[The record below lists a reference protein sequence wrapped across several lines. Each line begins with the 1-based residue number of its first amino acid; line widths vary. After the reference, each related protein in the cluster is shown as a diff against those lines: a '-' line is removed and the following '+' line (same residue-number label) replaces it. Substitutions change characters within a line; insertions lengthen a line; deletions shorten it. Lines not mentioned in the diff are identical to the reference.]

1 MGCKTLL
8 IFLLSRL
15 LLKDPCTTAKLES
28 IAPGSSS
35 LDHLT
40 QTNDSEN
47 LRPIKCSRVILKSIA
62 SWYSLTRRNAV
73 PGISQIGGESR
84 LGLFLSNGLLF
95 AKADVGEPRE
105 DETLWDMGVFRKT
118 DLWQSEIVS
127 VYVTGLGLPL
137 GQRLSWLTSVL
148 SFQPLNTSGQ
158 WNPGGKK
165 RERSPGI
172 SLYKEQKRNIKE
184 SQKVSSPPEKTKVC
198 LTIQKMFPQYYL
210 LMKKILSYM
219 GGGRDG
225 RQWEWKTRRCTLP
238 ERDTVFL
245 VT

>member
-28 IAPGSSS
+28 IAPGSPS

-62 SWYSLTRRNAV
+62 SLYSLTRRNAV

-148 SFQPLNTSGQ
+148 SFQSLNTSGQ
-158 WNPGGKK
+158 
-165 RERSPGI
+165 
-172 SLYKEQKRNIKE
+172 
-184 SQKVSSPPEKTKVC
+184 
-198 LTIQKMFPQYYL
+198 
-210 LMKKILSYM
+210 
-219 GGGRDG
+219 
-225 RQWEWKTRRCTLP
+225 
-238 ERDTVFL
+238 
-245 VT
+245 